1 VRSRSVVPSFAK
13 QAKLGQ
19 PQLLWCRQ
27 RWASPQ
33 IEKLPARQQNYLLR
47 TIDGFLRGAG
57 VTA

>member
-1 VRSRSVVPSFAK
+1 MLTVTPGQCFRVPRR
-13 QAKLGQ
+13 LE
-19 PQLLWCRQ
+19 
-27 RWASPQ
+27 Q